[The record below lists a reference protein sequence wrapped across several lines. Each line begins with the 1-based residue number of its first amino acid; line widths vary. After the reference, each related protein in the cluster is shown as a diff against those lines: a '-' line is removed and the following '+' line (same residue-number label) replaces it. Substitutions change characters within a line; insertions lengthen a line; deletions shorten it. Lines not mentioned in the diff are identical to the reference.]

1 MTGSWQRP
9 SQLMDILMQS
19 YLSVGYWDYD
29 AMDGTVKSGAVVAA
43 EAAIAEVT
51 TATRT
56 TSQQAP

>member
-1 MTGSWQRP
+1 
-9 SQLMDILMQS
+9 MQS